1 MKGMPLYKLIFLLF
15 FGVAHLHAALIGSNF
30 DKRDIQI
37 LNELD
42 IDPSFITDYE
52 LQQTYSRYSR
62 STDYY
67 KQKLSDAT
75 LFVPMIKNILRNE
88 GIPSSF
94 IYLAM
99 AESNFTLDAKSHVK
113 AMGLWQ
119 FMPQTGKIFGLENNL
134 YVDERMDFVK
144 STYAATKYLKRLHEK
159 FGKWYLAAMAYNSGE
174 GRVIEAITRAT
185 IDLYVEQNGSKAKK
199 EEIAQYRQIISNYQS
214 KKVRFRELYQVY
226 KEVKTWGITPDIY
239 TLLSV
244 QNKTRR
250 QYVPNETRE
259 YIRKIVALGMMNNK
273 SFISNDDAHLLN
285 MGNTTTS
292 IATVKVKGGMHLQ
305 SVASAIGMDYKEL
318 AKLNLHIKEYIIP
331 PFVEEYDIYIP
342 YSTLSRFNLNK
353 DQIKNDRFTI
363 YQVKAGDSL
372 ASIGKKYKIAY
383 SIIKDFNQLKSNIL
397 SVNQKLIVPIL
408 NEKNQRVTQQTVSS
422 SKVKSYYV
430 KNGDTLYSISQRY
443 NIALEKLMKDNNL
456 KNSSINIGDKLVFN
470 Y

>member
-1 MKGMPLYKLIFLLF
+1 MKGITLYKFILLF
-15 FGVAHLHAALIGSNF
+15 LFCFSSLQAALIGSNF

-42 IDPSFITDYE
+42 IEPSFITDYE
-52 LQQTYSRYSR
+52 LQQTYTRYSKR
-62 STDYY
+62 TDYY

-99 AESNFTLDAKSHVK
+99 AESNFTLNAKSKVK

-119 FMPQTGKIFGLENNL
+119 FMPETGKIYGLENNL

-144 STYAATKYLKRLHEK
+144 STYAATKYLKRLHDK

-174 GRVIEAITRAT
+174 GRVVEAITRAT
-185 IDLYVEQNGSKAKK
+185 IDMYVEQNGPQAKK
-199 EEIAQYRQIISNYQS
+199 DEIARYRDIIEGYQTR
-214 KKVRFRELYQVY
+214 KIKFRELYKVY
-226 KEVKTWGITPDIY
+226 KEIKTWGITPDIY

-244 QNKTRR
+244 QTKTRR

-273 SFISNDDAHLLN
+273 SFISNEDAHLLN

-305 SVASAIGMDYKEL
+305 SVASAIGMDYLEL
-318 AKLNLHIKEYIIP
+318 SKLNLHVKEYIVP
-331 PFVEEYDIYIP
+331 PSMGEYDIYIP

-353 DQIKNDRFTI
+353 DNIKNDRFTI

-383 SIIKDFNQLKSNIL
+383 SIIKDFNNLKSNIL
-397 SVNQKLIVPIL
+397 SLNQKLIVPI
-408 NEKNQRVTQQTVSS
+408 VSS
-422 SKVKSYYV
+422 KTVAKIEKPSQAKVQSYYV
-430 KNGDTLYSISQRY
+430 KSGDTLYNISQRY
-443 NIALEKLMKDNNL
+443 NLDLDKLMKDNNL
-456 KNSSINIGDKLVFN
+456 KNGLINIGDKLVFN

>member
-1 MKGMPLYKLIFLLF
+1 LTKLILLLF
-15 FGVAHLHAALIGSNF
+15 FCFSSLHAALIGSNF

-42 IDPSFITDYE
+42 IEPSFITDYE
-52 LQQTYSRYSR
+52 LQQIYSRYSR

-99 AESNFTLDAKSHVK
+99 AESNFTMDAKSRVK

-119 FMPQTGKIFGLENNL
+119 FMPQTGRIFGLENNI

-144 STYAATKYLKRLHEK
+144 STYAATKYLKRLHDK
-159 FGKWYLAAMAYNSGE
+159 FGSWYLAAMAYNAGE
-174 GRVIEAITRAT
+174 GRVIEAITRST
-185 IDLYVEQNGSKAKK
+185 IDLYVEKNGSNAKK
-199 EEIAQYRQIISNYQS
+199 QEIERYRQIISDYQN
-214 KKVRFRELYQVY
+214 KKIRFRELYQVY
-226 KEVKTWGITPDIY
+226 KEVNKWGLAPDIY

-244 QNKTRR
+244 QTQSKR
-250 QYVPNETRE
+250 QYIPTETRD

-273 SFISNDDAHLLN
+273 SFISNDDGHLLN
-285 MGNTTTS
+285 MGNATTS
-292 IATVKVKGGMHLQ
+292 IATVKVKGGIHLQ
-305 SVASAIGMDYKEL
+305 SVANAIGMDYKEL
-318 AKLNLHIKEYIIP
+318 AKMNLHIKEYIIP
-331 PFVEEYDIYIP
+331 PFVNEYDIYIP

-353 DQIKNDRFTI
+353 ENITTDTYTI
-363 YQVKAGDSL
+363 HIVQAGDTLSTI
-372 ASIGKKYKIAY
+372 AQKYKLDY
-383 SIIKDFNQLKSNIL
+383 SIIRDFNKLKSNIL
-397 SVNQKLIVPIL
+397 SVKQKIIVPTASVQNVIQ
-408 NEKNQRVTQQTVSS
+408 NKMVSQNNTT
-422 SKVKSYYV
+422 KKIQSYYV

-443 NIALEKLMKDNNL
+443 NIDLDKLMKDNDL
-456 KNSSINIGDKLVFN
+456 KNSSISIGDKLVFN

>member
-1 MKGMPLYKLIFLLF
+1 
-15 FGVAHLHAALIGSNF
+15 
-30 DKRDIQI
+30 
-37 LNELD
+37 
-42 IDPSFITDYE
+42 
-52 LQQTYSRYSR
+52 
-62 STDYY
+62 
-67 KQKLSDAT
+67 
-75 LFVPMIKNILRNE
+75 
-88 GIPSSF
+88 
-94 IYLAM
+94 
-99 AESNFTLDAKSHVK
+99 LDAKSHVK

-199 EEIAQYRQIISNYQS
+199 EEIARYRQIISNYQS

-383 SIIKDFNQLKSNIL
+383 SIIKDFNQLKSNVL

-443 NIALEKLMKDNNL
+443 NIALEKLMRDNNL